1 MAKTKKSVKHKTRKP
16 HKSDKTSTSHK
27 SHKYIFSINE
37 SVTKTKIP
45 KKYNAIPL
53 TLSEVRVIP
62 EDLRNN
68 KEVAL
73 KAIETDS
80 TYIDFISKPL
90 KDDIDV
96 AKKIMEKRPKDFEN
110 FSERIRD
117 NKPIALDAV
126 KRDASLYN
134 FVSERLK
141 IDEDILNA
149 TDFHNIYPP
158 PYFNFKQKIDKPSYL
173 KLLKSLSRY
182 KGFNPN
188 LLINVADDVINDKN
202 IVIKTIKL
210 SKNSY
215 ESIPLHLKKDD
226 DVVEALIKNN
236 NFSESDLTKYFSDYD
251 KNVAILIMKYHP
263 LIYSKLKPEFQM
275 DKDVI
280 LTALKSKSKK
290 NLDGLKYTSYML
302 YTRDML
308 PFIPESMK
316 QDKDIKH
323 LLELKQNTYYFSK
336 KYNDDKKFILKNV
349 HKWNTFEHVSDRLKQ
364 DKDVVISALTNPAR
378 GKHSPDTLL
387 TLTTPKIRKDKV
399 VFLKALEN
407 RIKIKKKEKMELDKL
422 NKTNKCKKRSKKNT

>member
-1 MAKTKKSVKHKTRKP
+1 MAKTKIRKNVKT
-16 HKSDKTSTSHK
+16 HKSHKSKSHKSK

-37 SVTKTKIP
+37 SIS
-45 KKYNAIPL
+45 KKPQIDNGIS
-53 TLSEVRVIP
+53 LSTVRVLP

-68 KEVAL
+68 KEVVL
-73 KAIETDS
+73 KAIETDPS
-80 TYIDFISKPL
+80 YINSISKSL

-96 AKKIMEKRPKDFEN
+96 AKKIIEKKPKEFEN
-110 FSERIRD
+110 LSETIRD
-117 NKPIALDAV
+117 NKEIALNAV
-126 KRDASLYN
+126 KTDASLYN
-134 FVSERLK
+134 FLSDRLK

-149 TDFHNIYPP
+149 TNFNNIYPEP
-158 PYFNFKQKIDKPSYL
+158 NFVFKKKIDKPSYL

-182 KGFNPN
+182 KTLNQN
-188 LLINVADDVINDKN
+188 LLINVTDDVLNDKN

-210 SKNSY
+210 SKKSY
-215 ESIPLHLKKDD
+215 QSIPIHLKKDD
-226 DVVEALIKNN
+226 DVVETLIKNS
-236 NFSESDLTKYFSDYD
+236 NFYESDLTKYFSDYD
-251 KNVAILIMKYHP
+251 KNLAILIMKHHP
-263 LIYSKLKPEFQM
+263 ILYLKLKPEFQM

-280 LTALKSKSKK
+280 LNALKSRTKK

-302 YTRDML
+302 NTREIL
-308 PFIPESMK
+308 PFIPENMK

-323 LLELKQNTYYFSK
+323 ILELKQNTYYFPK

-387 TLTTPKIRKDKV
+387 TLTSPKIRKDKV

-407 RIKIKKKEKMELDKL
+407 RIKINKTHQMNIDKL
-422 NKTNKCKKRSKKNT
+422 NKTNKCKKRSKKNI

>member
-1 MAKTKKSVKHKTRKP
+1 MTKTQKKNVKINKS
-16 HKSDKTSTSHK
+16 KSDKSKLHKSKLHKSK

-37 SVTKTKIP
+37 SITKIP
-45 KKYNAIPL
+45 KKYDGIPL
-53 TLSEVRVIP
+53 SLSEVRVIP

-73 KAIETDS
+73 KAIETDPS
-80 TYIDFISKPL
+80 YINSISNSL

-110 FSERIRD
+110 FSEKIRD
-117 NKPIALDAV
+117 NKNIALDAV

-149 TDFHNIYPP
+149 TDFTNIFPSP
-158 PYFNFKQKIDKPSYL
+158 NFNFKHKIDKPSYL

-182 KGFNPN
+182 KTYNPN
-188 LLINVADDVINDKN
+188 LLISVTDDVLNDKH
-202 IVIKTIKL
+202 IVMKTIKL

-215 ESIPLHLKKDD
+215 ESLPTHLKKDD

-236 NFSESDLTKYFSDYD
+236 NFYETDLTKYFSDYD

-263 LIYSKLKPEFQM
+263 IMYPKLKPEFQM

-280 LTALKSKSKK
+280 LSALKSKLKK
-290 NLDGLKYTSYML
+290 NVNGIKYTSYGSN
-302 YTRDML
+302 TRDIL
-308 PFIPESMK
+308 PFIPENMK

-323 LLELKQNTYYFSK
+323 ILELKNNTYYFSK

-349 HKWNTFEHVSDRLKQ
+349 HKWNTFEYASDRLKQ

-378 GKHSPDTLL
+378 GKHSPDSVL
-387 TLTTPKIRKDKV
+387 TFTSPKIRKDKV

-407 RIKIKKKEKMELDKL
+407 RIKIKKKEQMELDKL
-422 NKTNKCKKRSKKNT
+422 NKTKKCKKI

>member
-1 MAKTKKSVKHKTRKP
+1 MAKTQKKNIKTRKTIKI
-16 HKSDKTSTSHK
+16 HKIKSDKSK
-27 SHKYIFSINE
+27 SHKYNFSINE
-37 SVTKTKIP
+37 HRTKIQQTDNGLGTP
-45 KKYNAIPL
+45 
-53 TLSEVRVIP
+53 LSEVRVLP

-73 KAIETDS
+73 KAIETDTS
-80 TYIDFISKPL
+80 YINSISKSL
-90 KDDIDV
+90 KNDIDV

-110 FSERIRD
+110 LSERIRD
-117 NKPIALDAV
+117 NKTIALDAV

-149 TDFHNIYPP
+149 TDFTNIYPASN
-158 PYFNFKQKIDKPSYL
+158 FNFKQKIDKPSYL

-182 KGFNPN
+182 KRFDSN
-188 LLINVADDVINDKN
+188 LLINVTDNVINDKN
-202 IVIKTIKL
+202 IVIKTIKI

-215 ESIPLHLKKDD
+215 ESLPTHLKKDD

-236 NFSESDLTKYFSDYD
+236 NFNQTDLTKYFSDYD

-263 LIYSKLKPEFQM
+263 IMYSKLKPEFQM

-280 LTALKSKSKK
+280 LSALKCKLKK
-290 NLDGLKYTSYML
+290 NVNGIKYTSYGSD
-302 YTRDML
+302 TRDIL
-308 PFIPESMK
+308 PFIPENMK

-323 LLELKQNTYYFSK
+323 ILELKQNTYYFPE

-349 HKWNTFEHVSDRLKQ
+349 HKWNTFEYASDRLKQ

-378 GKHSPDTLL
+378 GKYNPDTIL

-407 RIKIKKKEKMELDKL
+407 RINIKKKEQMELDKL
-422 NKTNKCKKRSKKNT
+422 NKTKKCKKI